1 MTDTVKSAIVT
12 GGGSG
17 IGAATAKRLIAD
29 GWSVTIAGRTLDKL
43 EKTAAE
49 IDAGEHVNIVQ
60 CDVTDRDAVAAMIE
74 NHVAKFGG
82 LTGLVNNAGVPVG
95 GPIDQ
100 VTPEAWKTVMTGN
113 VESVFNTI
121 SLSVPHLVASKG
133 SIVNV
138 SSISGLGGD
147 WGFSPYNA
155 SKGAVSNFT
164 RALAMDLGEQGV
176 RVNSVAPG
184 LTETD
189 MASFVFANKPA
200 MEQFKARS
208 PLGRAATPAE
218 VASVIVFLLGDDASF
233 VNGVNL
239 PVDGG
244 MSASNGQPKFT

>member
-49 IDAGEHVNIVQ
+49 IDAGERLNIVQ

-164 RALAMDLGEQGV
+164 RALAMDL
-176 RVNSVAPG
+176 
-184 LTETD
+184 
-189 MASFVFANKPA
+189 ANKA
-200 MEQFKARS
+200 CA
-208 PLGRAATPAE
+208 
-218 VASVIVFLLGDDASF
+218 
-233 VNGVNL
+233 
-239 PVDGG
+239 
-244 MSASNGQPKFT
+244 